1 MNKLIFSYSCLHE
14 RSVSPGVRLLLQ
26 LVSAEVIISCS
37 LHHNHVYTN
46 HEEKNAGADGPLGN
60 KEAVM
65 QILAFCGEEK
75 QCRKCKIEAKV

>member
-1 MNKLIFSYSCLHE
+1 MKDLP
-14 RSVSPGVRLLLQ
+14 RSSSTSTAPLFV
-26 LVSAEVIISCS
+26 EVIISCS

-65 QILAFCGEEK
+65 QILVHGEEK

>member
-1 MNKLIFSYSCLHE
+1 MRDHLP
-14 RSVSPGVRLLLQ
+14 RSSST
-26 LVSAEVIISCS
+26 SAAPLSVEVIIISCS

-65 QILAFCGEEK
+65 QILAFHGEEK
-75 QCRKCKIEAKV
+75 QCRKCKIEARV